1 MWLRKLLIT
10 SERRNHRSQGCEV
23 EGRKT
28 EQLSANS
35 GRRVRAVAR
44 VARVPARS
52 SRSARRVAAAPP
64 RPIVRA
70 ERTKE
75 GLRPTPICHP
85 LPHSHL
91 ANTVTATQLYTAVGK
106 LLICQD
112 PRSRDTP
119 IAHPFSS
126 RHHLPFPIHHST
138 PRTRIVHPGP
148 FGRLHSASPSPKLET
163 CTYPGL
169 DKYKRPTLLQLRLH
183 CNALG
188 PHRPPPVGSPIP
200 ASPTHG
206 SPCLTPISLA
216 PRAPRPRASG
226 RGGTLHAC
234 TAPQRPSLQGAVL
247 KDLCDPAAG

>member
-1 MWLRKLLIT
+1 MR
-10 SERRNHRSQGCEV
+10 
-23 EGRKT
+23 
-28 EQLSANS
+28 S
-35 GRRVRAVAR
+35 GRQEDRAALSEQWEAGAR
-44 VARVPARS
+44 CRSCRARARQVVPQRS
-52 SRSARRVAAAPP
+52 KSGGPP